1 MFKSLLA
8 CTLAIICAA
17 PAAAQ
22 GGDRGDHLYRMPLI
36 RAAPGRLLDTIESVK
51 AATITSRAFVFRH
64 SQGDHWD
71 LLVLVPVTGTLASL
85 DDELADPDFVAW
97 RQDELVRGPD
107 LAARPGFG
115 EAGLYHF
122 EMFVALPG
130 KRDELLREREME
142 NAYLAAVGRPVTAI
156 FVREFGAEWDSFT
169 IGAYKSWTHYA
180 ERDRI
185 TPEQAAE
192 AARKAGFK
200 GDDQIGPYM
209 RSLIALHHDTLTT
222 PVR

>member
-1 MFKSLLA
+1 MLKSLLV
-8 CTLAIICAA
+8 CMLAVAVAA

-22 GGDRGDHLYRMPLI
+22 SADRGDHLYRMTLL
-36 RAAPGRLLDTIESVK
+36 RAAPGRLLDMIDSVK
-51 AATITSRAFVFRH
+51 ARASGPGVFVFRH

-71 LLVLVPVTGTLASL
+71 LLVLAPASGTPAGLGKALA
-85 DDELADPDFVAW
+85 EPDTVAW
-97 RQDELVRGPD
+97 WQDELVRGPD
-107 LAARPGFG
+107 LAARSGFA

-122 EMFVALPG
+122 EMFVALAG
-130 KRDELLREREME
+130 KRDELVREREME

-156 FVREFGAEWDSFT
+156 FVREFGAEWDAFT

-180 ERDRI
+180 ERDRV
-185 TPEQAAE
+185 TPEQAAA
-192 AARKAGFK
+192 AARKAGFR

-209 RSLIALHHDTLTT
+209 RSLIALHHDTLAT